1 MHFVDDDDEDVV
13 VEVADDNNNNAIFDG
28 FSVFAHFVV
37 VALLPFHIR
46 SNLLLLPTTISWSY
60 IAFWSKGARTKHG
73 NTHRETVCRYRVCIE
88 SIKYLLNAF
97 RVCTQSSRV
106 CVCVCG
112 ACIFKHYIATQ
123 KLCTH
128 QKWKIT
134 QNQNGT
140 SGKSTD
146 LHTTGE
152 KERVIENRSELHDK
166 IEPTERLNRYWDT
179 LLKCNV
185 GTVCVRT
192 RTRVLNQIM
201 LDWRNATIK

>member
-1 MHFVDDDDEDVV
+1 MHFEC
-13 VEVADDNNNNAIFDG
+13 
-28 FSVFAHFVV
+28 AHNH
-37 VALLPFHIR
+37 LE
-46 SNLLLLPTTISWSY
+46 Y
-60 IAFWSKGARTKHG
+60 
-73 NTHRETVCRYRVCIE
+73 
-88 SIKYLLNAF
+88 
-97 RVCTQSSRV
+97 
-106 CVCVCG
+106 VCVCG

-192 RTRVLNQIM
+192 RTRVLNQMM